1 MGSVT
6 EQHKKSSEGP
16 LTFVLITISTSRF
29 DGYGH
34 VSDPD
39 DAMDTSGRVMID
51 LVEGDGHLVRMYILV
66 DDDESHIRDAVMS
79 GITAGADIIV
89 TSGGTGLAPAD
100 VTIESLRPMFDKEL
114 TGFGELF
121 RSISVDH
128 IGSAVILTRAV
139 AGIIGDHV
147 VFCLPGSPGAV
158 KTALT
163 DIIIPEAGHIV
174 KHVK

>member
-1 MGSVT
+1 MT
-6 EQHKKSSEGP
+6 EQHKKGSEGQ
-16 LTFVLITISTSRF
+16 LTFALVTISTSRF
-29 DGYGH
+29 DSYGH

-39 DAMDTSGRVMID
+39 DAMDMSGRMMMD
-51 LVEGDGHLVRMYILV
+51 LVAESGHLVQMYMLV
-66 DDDESHIRDAVMS
+66 DDDERHIRDAVMS
-79 GITAGADIIV
+79 GIDTGADIIV

-100 VTIESLRPMFDKEL
+100 VTIESVRPMFDKEMP
-114 TGFGELF
+114 GFGELF
-121 RSISVDH
+121 RSISVDQ

-139 AGIIGDHV
+139 AGVMGDHV

-163 DIIIPEAGHIV
+163 AIILPEAGHIV